1 MRKLFL
7 KTLPILLLSFMSCQ
21 EDSFYIPEDI
31 NEIITAG
38 ARSAGD
44 GKYDVLGYG
53 YDVTSEYL
61 HPMSVKNPVLDIVKY
76 EEDRKERIVT
86 GNSSFG
92 SDQMYYG
99 YSASDYIKDIMK
111 ETNVGASISYG
122 NGKEAN
128 DSLGFFSGN
137 ISQNNYLKTE
147 YQYSTKY
154 SFASI
159 DAVRNRKYIR
169 INDEVN
175 NLSKYLSHVFLEDLK
190 NLSPERVV
198 ERYGTHVLTDFII
211 GGRYKL
217 IYRSVITDSKDATH
231 KRTTVSSGFKATLFN
246 IGFSFNIDRTIQTDE
261 TLIKN
266 NQNKELYVLF
276 YGGSGTSLKYDL
288 EKGMPTNVDIQ
299 NWENSVKL
307 GNACLNKINWKETYP
322 IYEFVE
328 DSVKRMQIKN
338 AVIKHLK
345 TAKLNELQLKPL
357 YVYLNKKE
365 YMNGFNHY
373 TTNLIDIVEKYPDWE
388 FLGIEGYILSEQLP
402 GTIPL
407 YEYFWEE
414 GFDHYTTILPN
425 IHNEYKGWKKLRI
438 SGYVYKKIMIY
449 TTPLYEYEYL
459 KGFDHYTSTD
469 PKVNQKW
476 LDWRLLDHI
485 SGYAYPKD

>member
-7 KTLPILLLSFMSCQ
+7 KSLSILLLGLMSCQ
-21 EDSFYIPEDI
+21 EDSFNVSQDI
-31 NEIITAG
+31 NETVTTG
-38 ARSAGD
+38 SRSAGD

-53 YDVTSEYL
+53 YDVTGEYL
-61 HPMSVKNPVLDIVKY
+61 HPMSVKNPVLDIARY
-76 EEDRKERIVT
+76 EKDRKERIVT

-99 YSASDYIKDIMK
+99 YSASDYIKDIMR

-122 NGKEAN
+122 NEKEKN

-154 SFASI
+154 SFVSL
-159 DAVRNRKYIR
+159 DAVRNHKYIR
-169 INDEVN
+169 INDEIT
-175 NLSKYLSHVFLEDLK
+175 NLSKYLLPSFLEDLK

-198 ERYGTHVLTDFII
+198 ERYGTHVLTDYVI

-217 IYRSVITDSKDATH
+217 IYRSVITDSKDTTH

-246 IGFSFNIDRTIQTDE
+246 IGFSFNVDRTIQTDE

-276 YGGSGTSLKYDL
+276 YGGNGTNLKYDL

-307 GNACLNKINWKETYP
+307 ENACLNKITWNETYP
-322 IYEFVE
+322 IYAFIE
-328 DSVKRMQIKN
+328 DSRKKAQIKE
-338 AVIKHLK
+338 AMMKYLK
-345 TAKLNELQLKPL
+345 ATKFNELQLKPL
-357 YVYLNKKE
+357 YVYFNDKE

-373 TTNLIDIVEKYPDWE
+373 TTSLSNITEKYPDWKL
-388 FLGIEGYILSEQLP
+388 LGIEGYILAEPLL

-407 YEYFWEE
+407 YEYYWDK
-414 GFDHYTTILPN
+414 GFDHYTTTLAN
-425 IHNEYKGWKKLRI
+425 IHNEYEDWKKLGI
-438 SGYVYKKIMIY
+438 AGYVYKDIMLE

-469 PKVNQKW
+469 PEVCQKW
-476 LDWRLLDHI
+476 LNWQSLNHI
-485 SGYAYPKD
+485 SGYVYPQN